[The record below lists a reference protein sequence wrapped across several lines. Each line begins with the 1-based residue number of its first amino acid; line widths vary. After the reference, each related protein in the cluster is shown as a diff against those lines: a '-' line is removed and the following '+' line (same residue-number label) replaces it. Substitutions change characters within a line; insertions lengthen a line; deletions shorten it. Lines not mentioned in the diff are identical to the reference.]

1 MDNGQDKI
9 IPIKDG
15 LWKNF
20 EITGYN
26 DYFWE
31 DNFPNL
37 FKCERCYYKKN
48 TFKEFLRN
56 EGNMVVDN
64 NQDTGTHSVNIT
76 DSNALQN

>member
-9 IPIKDG
+9 IPIKDR

-37 FKCERCYYKKN
+37 FKCERCYYVKN
-48 TFKEFLRN
+48 TFYEFARKG
-56 EGNMVVDN
+56 ENMVVN
-64 NQDTGTHSVNIT
+64 NNHDTGTQLVNIS
-76 DSNALQN
+76 DSHTLPN